1 MNCSMNLSRMRA
13 GFAMACLSAG
23 LLFPAAENASARTL
37 AEVKSLGAISMCANR
52 DALPYASNKPET
64 PGFQIEIGHAIAAGL
79 GVPLNIEWILPRR
92 RANVVNCDMLF
103 DTINDPEVNAG
114 RARLSRPYQKSGLAL
129 GLRRDAEAISDFGEL
144 KKGQKIGV
152 MINSFASM
160 VLGKADK
167 TTSPYAFQSDMV
179 EDLQKGELYGAA
191 VSAATM
197 SYYIFQHPDSGL
209 RLANAFDSEPELTWE
224 VAVGLRKSDAAL
236 VDAVNEILEKLI
248 ADGTLTRIYAKYGV
262 EHRLP
267 IYPGR
272 VVRQRVP

>member
-1 MNCSMNLSRMRA
+1 MNCLINLSRTRA
-13 GFAMACLSAG
+13 GYAMACVCAT
-23 LLFPAAENASARTL
+23 LLFSVAENASARTL

-64 PGFQIEIGHAIAAGL
+64 PGFQIEIGRAIAEGL
-79 GVPLNIEWILPRR
+79 GVPLNIEWIFPRR
-92 RANVVNCDMLF
+92 RANVVNCDMLL
-103 DTINDPEVNAG
+103 DNINDPEVNEG
-114 RARLSRPYQKSGLAL
+114 RMRLSRPYQKSGLAL
-129 GLRRDAEAISDFGEL
+129 GLRQDAEAISDFNEL

-152 MINSFASM
+152 MVSSYAGM
-160 VLGKADK
+160 VLGKAGK
-167 TTSPYAFQSDMV
+167 SISPYAFQSDMV

-197 SYYIFQHPDSGL
+197 SYYMIQHPDSGL
-209 RLANAFDSEPELTWE
+209 RLVNAFDGVPQLTWE

-248 ADGTLTRIYAKYGV
+248 ADGTLARIYAKYGV

-267 IYPGR
+267 
-272 VVRQRVP
+272 

>member
-1 MNCSMNLSRMRA
+1 MNCFMNLSRRR
-13 GFAMACLSAG
+13 GGYAMACVCAA
-23 LLFPAAENASARTL
+23 LLLPAAKNASARTL

-52 DALPYASNKPET
+52 DALPYASNTPDA
-64 PGFQIEIGHAIAAGL
+64 PGFQIEIGRAIAEGL

-103 DTINDPEVNAG
+103 DTINDPEVDAG

-129 GLRRDAEAISDFGEL
+129 GLRRDADAIGNFREL

-167 TTSPYAFQSDMV
+167 TTSPYAFQSDVV
-179 EDLQKGELYGAA
+179 EDLQNGELYGAA
-191 VSAATM
+191 VSAASM

-209 RLANAFDSEPELTWE
+209 RLVNAFDSEPELTWE

-236 VDAVNEILEKLI
+236 VDAINEILEKLI

-267 IYPGR
+267 TYPGR

>member
-1 MNCSMNLSRMRA
+1 MNCSMNLCRMRA
-13 GFAMACLSAG
+13 GYAMACVCAAF
-23 LLFPAAENASARTL
+23 LLAVAENADARTL

-64 PGFQIEIGHAIAAGL
+64 PGFQIEIGRAIAEGL
-79 GVPLNIEWILPRR
+79 GVPLNIEWIFPRR
-92 RANVVNCDMLF
+92 RANVVNCDMLL
-103 DTINDPEVNAG
+103 DNINDPEVNEG
-114 RARLSRPYQKSGLAL
+114 RMRLSRPYQKSGLAL
-129 GLRRDAEAISDFGEL
+129 GLHRDAEDISDFREL

-152 MINSFASM
+152 MISSFASM
-160 VLGKADK
+160 VLGKAGK

-191 VSAATM
+191 VSTATM
-197 SYYIFQHPDSGL
+197 SYYILQHPNSGL
-209 RLANAFDSEPELTWE
+209 RLVNAFDGEPQLTWQ

-236 VDAVNEILEKLI
+236 VDAVNEILEKLM

-267 IYPGR
+267 
-272 VVRQRVP
+272 

>member
-13 GFAMACLSAG
+13 GYATACVCAA
-23 LLFPAAENASARTL
+23 LLLPLAENTGARTL

-64 PGFQIEIGHAIAAGL
+64 PGFQIEIGRAIAAGL

-103 DTINDPEVNAG
+103 DTINDPEVDAG

-129 GLRRDAEAISDFGEL
+129 GLRRDAAAISDFREL

-179 EDLQKGELYGAA
+179 DDLQKGELYGAA

-209 RLANAFDSEPELTWE
+209 RLANAFDGEPELTWE

-248 ADGTLTRIYAKYGV
+248 ADGTITRIYAKYGV

-267 IYPGR
+267 LSPAR
-272 VVRQRVP
+272 AVRQQVP